1 MTNDM
6 EMYVHCGTQGAR
18 DAIEA
23 PAAPSRRRD
32 SHSLAC
38 ACSPLSPLPR
48 SLPPSLAAHSLAA
61 HSLTLVASLARGS
74 LPHSLAAHCL
84 TRSRLA
90 RCLPRSRLTRL
101 RSLPHSLALAASLA
115 RCLPRSLD
123 HARCGRW
130 AASAAR
136 VAVVGE
142 GPSQKLTNSVS
153 SLADAVAGERRTP
166 DRVADAQRARD
177 QACGLKV
184 RRPWRWANGAPSE
197 GLASSSFARCR
208 KGGMPSGALAPVWW
222 E

>member
-48 SLPPSLAAHSLAA
+48 SLPPSLAAHSL
-61 HSLTLVASLARGS
+61 TLAASLARTR
-74 LPHSLAAHCL
+74 CL
-84 TRSRLA
+84 TRS
-90 RCLPRSRLTRL
+90 LPYALT
-101 RSLPHSLALAASLA
+101 LAASLA
-115 RCLPRSLD
+115 RCLTRSLD

-136 VAVVGE
+136 LAVVGE

>member
-1 MTNDM
+1 LTNDM

-48 SLPPSLAAHSLAA
+48 SLPPSLAAHPLAA

-115 RCLPRSLD
+115 RCLTRSRSLPHSLAASLARTRCLTRSLPPSLALAASLARCLARSRSLPRSLAASLAR
-123 HARCGRW
+123 ARC
-130 AASAAR
+130 
-136 VAVVGE
+136 
-142 GPSQKLTNSVS
+142 LTRSR
-153 SLADAVAGERRTP
+153 LTR
-166 DRVADAQRARD
+166 
-177 QACGLKV
+177 
-184 RRPWRWANGAPSE
+184 
-197 GLASSSFARCR
+197 
-208 KGGMPSGALAPVWW
+208 
-222 E
+222 